1 METMQFIASL
11 IFFGWVLYLVFNR
24 GDTSGKADEDHG
36 IYRYKFYYK
45 DNNEQTEGGKNDN

>member
-24 GDTSGKADEDHG
+24 GDTSVQADKDHD
-36 IYRYKFYYK
+36 IYRYKLYYK
-45 DNNEQTEGGKNDN
+45 DNKEQTEGGKNDN